1 MSGPAESISVGPGP
15 VVATL
20 GVVPSL
26 SLLQRVGS
34 TIVGIALNLLA
45 IAQRGAD
52 FAALVPVN
60 KDALA
65 WTTQVGILVTYA
77 AAKCVI
83 TVPGSG
89 DVTSWPVGEA
99 RTLAVGNVGGFGI
112 GFAAVATVG
121 FNYVAVNNAITT
133 LAGSNVTPSATV
145 LPPVY
150 TVYRASATSYL
161 ITIGA

>member
-1 MSGPAESISVGPGP
+1 VSGPAEEIIVGPGP

-20 GVVPSL
+20 GVIPPL
-26 SLLQRVGS
+26 SLLQRVGN
-34 TIVGIALNLLA
+34 TIVGIALAALEV
-45 IAQRGAD
+45 AQRGAD
-52 FAALVPVN
+52 FAALVAAPN
-60 KDALA
+60 ATLT
-65 WTTQVGILVTYA
+65 WTTQAGILVTHA

-89 DVTSWPVGEA
+89 DVVSWPVGEA
-99 RTLAVGNVGGFGI
+99 RTLQVGNVGGFGI

-121 FNYVAVNNAITT
+121 FNYVAVNTGITT
-133 LAGSNVTPSATV
+133 LAGSNVVPSATV

-150 TVYRASATSYL
+150 TVYRASAASYI

>member
-1 MSGPAESISVGPGP
+1 MSVADSLAVGPGP
-15 VVATL
+15 SVATL
-20 GVVPSL
+20 GAVPPL
-26 SLLQRVGS
+26 SLLQRVG
-34 TIVGIALNLLA
+34 TTVVGIALNLLA
-45 IAQRGAD
+45 IAARGAD

-60 KDALA
+60 AATFA
-65 WTTQVGILVTYA
+65 WTTQVGALITHA

-89 DVTSWPVGEA
+89 DVVSWPVGEA
-99 RTLAVGNVGGFGI
+99 RTLAVGNIGGFGI

-133 LAGSNVTPSATV
+133 LAGSNVIPSATV

-150 TVYRASATSYL
+150 TVYRASAASYL
-161 ITIGA
+161 ITVGA